1 MLRMCVVNQNRHLC
15 LFPRGDKTRHLITD
29 DAEAWVKV
37 VHPSIHV
44 LSPLPPEPSKPI
56 HWTKPRP
63 EPLLR
68 YHLISIVGKRE
79 DPPVKAIISVRRQV
93 LLQFI
98 VGLLYFPTEVLQLAI
113 QRVLQAGRVVA
124 AVHDPR
130 EPSGGSKQRPVW
142 GNRMRQCRSAK
153 QRPACI
159 AASFNGN
166 CSPSCSV
173 CVDSNKKKEREREKR
188 QKYWGRKTKASRGR
202 GNARSMH
209 RDESHVVAVVQH
221 HGQRCGTGVVRIR
234 ETRTGNTC
242 MLIYVIENSDANK
255 NNAAGVVLL
264 PLTNSKELCVFFFI
278 FYGILL
284 F

>member
-173 CVDSNKKKEREREKR
+173 CVDSNKKKEREREREEAEILRAENKSLKR
-188 QKYWGRKTKASRGR
+188 PRKRAFDAQGRESRGCGGSAPR
-202 GNARSMH
+202 TEVRNGRRAYQGNAH
-209 RDESHVVAVVQH
+209 RKH
-221 HGQRCGTGVVRIR
+221 
-234 ETRTGNTC
+234 
-242 MLIYVIENSDANK
+242 MYAN
-255 NNAAGVVLL
+255 
-264 PLTNSKELCVFFFI
+264 LCDWKQWCKQK
-278 FYGILL
+278 
-284 F
+284 